1 MESWGGL
8 LEGWS
13 IVLGGL
19 EEAVGGLGV
28 VLGGAPP
35 TLGSDLLRGL
45 IPQDPQILLQ
55 QIQVAAETLHP
66 SKSSEEVRGWGGG
79 GVFTLNPTDGR
90 TFTLDSTDGSVGWV
104 FTLDP
109 TDGRI

>member
-1 MESWGGL
+1 MFWGDWKRL
-8 LEGWS
+8 LEVWE
-13 IVLGGL
+13 LFW
-19 EEAVGGLGV
+19 
-28 VLGGAPP
+28 GGAPP

-79 GVFTLNPTDGR
+79 GGFTLNPTDGR